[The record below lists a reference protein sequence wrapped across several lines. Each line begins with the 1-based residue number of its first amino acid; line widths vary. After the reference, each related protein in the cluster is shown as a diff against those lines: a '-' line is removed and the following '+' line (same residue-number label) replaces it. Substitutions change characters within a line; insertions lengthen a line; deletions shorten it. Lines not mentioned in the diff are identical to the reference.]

1 MRGDPGIGKTAL
13 LEVASAAA
21 SSKGVLVLRTAGA
34 QSETGLAFAALHQ
47 LLRPMLMWLDRLPG
61 PQRNALSAAFGA
73 IGVPAPDPFLIALAA
88 LNLLACAAERAPL
101 LPVVDEA
108 QWLDPPTASA
118 LAFIARRV
126 PNSS

>member
-1 MRGDPGIGKTAL
+1 MDTVITMR
-13 LEVASAAA
+13 
-21 SSKGVLVLRTAGA
+21 
-34 QSETGLAFAALHQ
+34 TGTPQPQ
-47 LLRPMLMWLDRLPG
+47 LGWPG
-61 PQRNALSAAFGA
+61 PALFGRKA
-73 IGVPAPDPFLIALAA
+73 EVEMLPAPDPFLIALAA